1 MQKMQQ
7 AILNLGRN
15 TGVSNTSRT
24 LRSTTSN
31 DVYDENIKVSLELQL
46 LKTAEIPKSNTE
58 LNSPNNLSPN
68 VTWKKAEFN
77 RSLDEL

>member
-1 MQKMQQ
+1 MQTMQQ

-24 LRSTTSN
+24 LSCTTTN
-31 DVYDENIKVSLELQL
+31 DVYEQNIKVPLELQVL
-46 LKTAEIPKSNTE
+46 QTTEILKSKTE

-68 VTWKKAEFN
+68 VTWKKAELN

>member
-1 MQKMQQ
+1 MQTMQQ

-24 LRSTTSN
+24 LSSTTTN
-31 DVYDENIKVSLELQL
+31 DVYEQNIKVPLELQL
-46 LKTAEIPKSNTE
+46 LQTTEILKSKTE

-68 VTWKKAEFN
+68 VTWKKAELN

>member
-1 MQKMQQ
+1 MQTMQQ

-15 TGVSNTSRT
+15 TSVSNISRT
-24 LRSTTSN
+24 LSSTTFN
-31 DVYDENIKVSLELQL
+31 DVNEQNTNVALELKL
-46 LKTAEIPKSNTE
+46 LKTAEIPKSKIE

-68 VTWKKAEFN
+68 VTWKKAELN

>member
-1 MQKMQQ
+1 MQTMQQ

-15 TGVSNTSRT
+15 TGLSNTTRNLSC
-24 LRSTTSN
+24 TTTN
-31 DVYDENIKVSLELQL
+31 DVYEQNIKVPLELLQTTEI
-46 LKTAEIPKSNTE
+46 LKSKTE

-68 VTWKKAEFN
+68 VTWKKAELN